1 MPMEQLMLLPAQ
13 DPPRLPTLP
22 PQDALE
28 VVTFL
33 ADLLLRLVT
42 DEADEPATKEVE
54 HEVLR

>member
-1 MPMEQLMLLPAQ
+1 MEQLMLLPAQ